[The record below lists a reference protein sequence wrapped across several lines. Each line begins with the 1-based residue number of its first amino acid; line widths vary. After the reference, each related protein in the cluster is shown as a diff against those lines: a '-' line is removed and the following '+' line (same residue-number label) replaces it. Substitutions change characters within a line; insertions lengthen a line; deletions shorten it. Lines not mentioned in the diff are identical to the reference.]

1 MDATTLL
8 SLLLACAPEV
18 HPDTAK
24 ALVQVESNFN
34 PWAIGV
40 VGGALPSQPRNH
52 AEALAAVRTLQS
64 AGRNFSVG
72 LAQINVGNW
81 ARLGLT
87 ASSAF
92 EPCRNL
98 TAMQR
103 VLTECFDRA
112 SRARDVRQAPP
123 AEQQALR
130 RALSCYYS
138 GNFSTGFRHGYVRKV
153 VLAAHAPSHFVP
165 PHP

>member
-40 VGGALPSQPRNH
+40 VGGALPRQPRNH

-64 AGRNFSVG
+64 TGRNFSVG

-98 TAMQR
+98 AAMQR
-103 VLTECFDRA
+103 VLTECFNSARRIQGA
-112 SRARDVRQAPP
+112 SQSPP
-123 AEQQALR
+123 TEQQALR

-153 VLAAHAPSHFVP
+153 VLAAQAPSRFVP